1 MSRVWFGAAAGSNA
15 AMNECGVETLHR
27 SLLACWN
34 NRDASGF
41 ALLFRD
47 DGSLVGFDGTSVHSA
62 ALIKDHLAEIFDN
75 HQPPTYVAKVREIR
89 ALGPD
94 GAVLT
99 SVAGMLPPGQG
110 KLKPEL
116 NATQVLV
123 AARRGGEWRI
133 VHFQNTPAR
142 FDGRPEEAEALT
154 AELQA
159 IVTG

>member
-1 MSRVWFGAAAGSNA
+1 MIRVWFDAAAGSNA
-15 AMNECGVETLHR
+15 AMNECGVETLYV
-27 SLLACWN
+27 SLLDCWN
-34 NRDASGF
+34 NRDASGV

-62 ALIKDHLAEIFDN
+62 ALIKDHLAEIFDDR
-75 HQPPTYVAKVREIR
+75 QPPTYVAKVREIR

-99 SVAGMLPPGQG
+99 SVAGMLPVGQG
-110 KLKPEL
+110 KLEQEL
-116 NATQVLV
+116 NARQVMV

-159 IVTG
+159 VITG

>member
-1 MSRVWFGAAAGSNA
+1 
-15 AMNECGVETLHR
+15 MNECGVETLHR
-27 SLLACWN
+27 NLLNCWN

-47 DGSLVGFDGTSVHSA
+47 DGSLVGFDGTMVQSA

-75 HQPPTYVAKVREIR
+75 HQPPTYVAKVREICP
-89 ALGPD
+89 LGPD
-94 GAVLT
+94 AAVLT
-99 SVAGMLPPGQG
+99 SVAGMLPPGQFRID
-110 KLKPEL
+110 PHL

-133 VHFQNTPAR
+133 VHFQSTPAR

-159 IVTG
+159 IFVG

>member
-1 MSRVWFGAAAGSNA
+1 MIRVWFDAAAGSNA
-15 AMNECGVETLHR
+15 AMNECGVETLYV
-27 SLLACWN
+27 SLLDCWN
-34 NRDASGF
+34 NRDSSGV

-62 ALIKDHLAEIFDN
+62 ALIKDHLAEIFDD

-99 SVAGMLPPGQG
+99 SVAGMLPVGQG
-110 KLKPEL
+110 KLEQEL
-116 NATQVLV
+116 NARQVMV

-159 IVTG
+159 VITG